1 MKLWQ
6 KISLTCGII
15 LIAVVSV
22 CSGIFLLQARQQM
35 LALKYSGTEQKL
47 DSLTRSFAEMMN
59 HYYSENDSG
68 AVNRALARYC
78 FSYYADASAVLR
90 LGGDTVCTR
99 TDIRPEEYLEI
110 SQHDPVKRFT
120 GKIGSRHVLICGSSI
135 DLLSLGGSTCA
146 VYLVEDITPVYARIT
161 GLFWTFFGVGSGMI
175 LLGLL
180 LIAVLVRRSLHPLSR
195 LQAAAARI
203 AEGNYQER
211 AAVVHADEVGA
222 LAVDFNRMAD
232 AVENRIQ
239 ALTEQTRRQEL
250 FIGGVTHE
258 FKTPL
263 TALILHADLLQNTCM
278 EEEEQLRSLRH
289 IEQQA
294 KWLERLVQKML
305 RLITLK
311 QALAP
316 GSVSVPD
323 LLEQVSMAAA
333 QTSRACGVT
342 LEIQCQA
349 ERMTLDA
356 DLMCSALVNLTENA
370 CKASSPGQKVLLR
383 AYDSTLEV
391 VDSGIGIPGEALPR
405 ITEPFYMVDRSRS
418 KKRGGVGLGLALVQ
432 EIVNAHGAQLTFDSA
447 PGQGTTARIRL
458 MSAQ

>member
-6 KISLTCGII
+6 KISLICGIV
-15 LIAVVSV
+15 LIVVVSV

-59 HYYSENDSG
+59 HYYSESDSG
-68 AVNRALARYC
+68 AVNRSLARYC

-90 LGGDTVCTR
+90 LGGDTVCSR
-99 TDIRPEEYLEI
+99 TDIRPEAYLEI
-110 SQHDPVKRFT
+110 SQHDSAKQFT
-120 GKIGSRHVLICGSSI
+120 GKIGSRHMLICGSAI
-135 DLLSLGGSTCA
+135 DLLSIGGSTCA
-146 VYLVEDITPVYARIT
+146 VYLVEDITPVYARIA
-161 GLFWTFFGVGSGMI
+161 GLFWMFFGVGSGMI

-180 LIAVLVRRSLHPLSR
+180 LITVLVRHSLHPLSR

-203 AEGNYQER
+203 AEGNYRER
-211 AAVVHADEVGA
+211 ADIVHSDEVGA

-232 AVENRIQ
+232 AVETRIQ

-278 EEEEQLRSLRH
+278 EEEERLASLRH

-305 RLITLK
+305 RLITLR
-311 QALAP
+311 QALVRKAA
-316 GSVSVPD
+316 SVPA
-323 LLEQVSMAAA
+323 LLEQVSTAVAE
-333 QTSRACGVT
+333 TFRACGVT

-349 ERMTLDA
+349 ECMMLDA

-391 VDSGIGIPGEALPR
+391 VDNGIGIPREALSR
-405 ITEPFYMVDRSRS
+405 VTDPFYMVDKSRS

-432 EIVNAHGAQLTFDSA
+432 EIVKAHGAELTFDST
-447 PGQGTTARIRL
+447 PGHGTTVRIRL
-458 MSAQ
+458 MSAE